1 MVRVAAVGGNQAK
14 LVLVQ
19 EEPGVLA
26 LDGVERSGE
35 AWLPRPVGLPS
46 GAATALQEMLDA
58 LEPTP
63 SALHLLLAESLPL
76 KNR

>member
-26 LDGVERSGE
+26 LDGVERNGE
-35 AWLPRPVGLPS
+35 AWRPRPVGLPP

-58 LEPTP
+58 LEPAP